1 MAQAEQRTSES
12 EARFVFGVAAA
23 LYLLG
28 VLRFAWLSDDAFI
41 TLRVV
46 DNVTH
51 GFGAVFNEGFRVQPF
66 THPLW
71 FLLLIPIHLVVRDG
85 YTTLLVAS
93 LICAVGLVLVLRW
106 GMKPLAAS
114 VALLL
119 LAASYSY
126 LSFSTSGLENPMTFL
141 LIALFAVQWLQK
153 GNPAALWITGGLVV
167 LNRFDLVLL
176 VGPALAVSL
185 RQAGLKR
192 FPRLLLCLL
201 PLVLWLGF
209 SLIYYGSPFPNTAY
223 AKLNL
228 GIARPQLLAQGVSY
242 LVTSATLDP
251 LLMLLLCLG
260 IPALFSLVGRGR
272 GLAVG
277 CLLYVGYVIW
287 IGGDFMAGR
296 SFTGP
301 ATLSAIGL
309 ASLIRKQGALGT
321 TSLRMPAAFILV
333 SFVLAANNVLWST
346 VAPAPRT
353 ECMVPKSGI
362 VDERKCYY
370 EHTALTQNVRV
381 LKYKTHGYYQRG
393 ISWRNEMRD
402 EVVVSSL
409 VGLAGYAAGPYVSI
423 LDPYALADPLLSRIP
438 FAPGRGWRIGHFQRP
453 LPPGYLETKKTGVNT
468 IVDPCI
474 HGLYE
479 DVELATKG
487 PLLSAERF
495 RAIARLNFGAHD
507 CDEPE
512 HP

>member
-1 MAQAEQRTSES
+1 MAEAEHYPGRSEFPI
-12 EARFVFGVAAA
+12 ALGVAVA

-28 VLRFAWLSDDAFI
+28 VLRFAWLCDDAFI

-51 GFGAVFNEGFRVQPF
+51 GFGGVFNEGSRVQPF

-71 FLLLIPIHLVVRDG
+71 FLLLIPIHLVARDG

-114 VALLL
+114 SALLL

-126 LSFSTSGLENPMTFL
+126 LSFSTSGLENPLTYL
-141 LIALFAVQWLQK
+141 LLALFAVQRLRR
-153 GNPAALWITGGLVV
+153 GSPAALWITAGLVV

-176 VGPALAVSL
+176 VGPALVTSL
-185 RQAGLKR
+185 RQIGIKR
-192 FPRLLLCLL
+192 LPRLLLCLS
-201 PLVLWLGF
+201 PLALWLGF

-228 GIARPQLLAQGVSY
+228 EIARPELLAQGISY

-251 LLMLLLCLG
+251 LLVLLLCVG
-260 IPALFSLVGRGR
+260 IPALFYLGARGR
-272 GLAVG
+272 SLAVG
-277 CLLYVGYVIW
+277 SLLYLGYAIW

-296 SFTGP
+296 LLTGP

-309 ASLIRKQGALGT
+309 ACLTCEQGALEK
-321 TSLRMPAAFILV
+321 TSLRTPAVVLLLV
-333 SFVLAANNVLWST
+333 SFVLAANNVLWSA
-346 VAPAPRT
+346 VAPDPRT
-353 ECMVPKSGI
+353 ECKVPKSGI

-381 LKYKTHGYYQRG
+381 LKYKTHPYYQKG
-393 ISWRNEMRD
+393 IKWKSDMPG
-402 EVVVSSL
+402 EVVLSSL
-409 VGLAGYAAGPYVSI
+409 VGLAGYAAGPHVTI
-423 LDPYALADPLLSRIP
+423 LDPYALTDPLLAKLP
-438 FAPGRGWRIGHFQRP
+438 FLPARSWRIGHFLRP
-453 LPPGYLETKKTGVNT
+453 LPAGYLQTKKTGVNA

-479 DVELATKG
+479 DVKLVAEG
-487 PLLSAERF
+487 PLVSAERF
-495 RAIARLNFGAHD
+495 RAILRLNFGAHE
-507 CDEPE
+507 CE
-512 HP
+512 